1 MLVNVFL
8 QSMHALLER
17 EHACMAGMH
26 GSTQDRSKPRIQHA
40 HVAAGSMLSEE
51 CTAALNLQVRF
62 FSSASAFE
70 FASVYLIQLSADAI
84 AWRHLRRML
93 AAVVLRT
100 RQVSRT

>member
-1 MLVNVFL
+1 
-8 QSMHALLER
+8 
-17 EHACMAGMH
+17 MAGMH

-93 AAVVLRT
+93 AAVVLEHGKCQGLEEVLSVAHQGGWIT
-100 RQVSRT
+100 WM